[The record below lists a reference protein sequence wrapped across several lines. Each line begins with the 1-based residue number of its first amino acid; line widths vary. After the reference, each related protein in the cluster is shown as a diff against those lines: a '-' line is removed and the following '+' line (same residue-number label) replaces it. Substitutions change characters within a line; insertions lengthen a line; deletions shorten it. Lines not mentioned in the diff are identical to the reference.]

1 MAETENSDYAGA
13 KMERAG
19 FIGVVL
25 ILGALAFQ
33 VWVTVRVFRSRL
45 YESSQKSAQAKLIW
59 LLPVLG
65 AIIAFSVL
73 TSEEQA
79 ERRANDPEL
88 RN

>member
-1 MAETENSDYAGA
+1 
-13 KMERAG
+13 MERAG
-19 FIGVVL
+19 FIGTIL
-25 ILGALAFQ
+25 IIGAVIFQ

-45 YESSQKSAQAKLIW
+45 YEPSQKSAQAKLIW

-79 ERRANDPEL
+79 ERRANDREL
-88 RN
+88 RS

>member
-1 MAETENSDYAGA
+1 
-13 KMERAG
+13 MERAG
-19 FIGVVL
+19 TVGVLLVIGAVL
-25 ILGALAFQ
+25 FQ

-45 YESSQKSAQAKLIW
+45 YESSEKSAQAKLIW

-79 ERRANDPEL
+79 ERRANDPSL
-88 RN
+88 RS

>member
-1 MAETENSDYAGA
+1 
-13 KMERAG
+13 MERAG
-19 FIGVVL
+19 TVGVLLVIGAVL
-25 ILGALAFQ
+25 FQ

-45 YESSQKSAQAKLIW
+45 YESSEKSAQAKLIW

-79 ERRANDPEL
+79 ERRANDPSL
-88 RN
+88 RG

>member
-1 MAETENSDYAGA
+1 
-13 KMERAG
+13 MERAG
-19 FIGVVL
+19 IVGAVL
-25 ILGALAFQ
+25 VLGALLFQ

-73 TSEEQA
+73 SSEEQA
-79 ERRANDPEL
+79 ERRANDPSL
-88 RN
+88 RG